1 MKNIMIIQKQPE
13 IKDRELIRRELRR
26 EGYFVK
32 TVDFESIAFSTADFS
47 GVDLAV
53 VHLYPDIS
61 ASWQACNVLKHHIPD
76 LPIFIHMRRHGI
88 NTLKSA
94 LLSIFL

>member
-13 IKDRELIRRELRR
+13 IKEQELIRRELMR
-26 EGYFVK
+26 EGYSVK
-32 TVDFESIAFSTADFS
+32 TVDFDSIDFNTATLF
-47 GVDLAV
+47 GFDLAV
-53 VHLYPDIS
+53 VHLYPDVS
-61 ASWQACNVLKHHIPD
+61 ASREACQVLKHHFPD

-94 LLSIFL
+94 ILSIF